1 MANRKEHPA
10 GYRIKEEL
18 AHDKTRAVE
27 MRLAGKRWDEIAE
40 RISEST
46 GRPTTADTVRRW
58 VNDQLAST
66 LNEAAAELRAQEVA
80 KLDKYLAA
88 LDDIIEHGAESPYG
102 GSDGGFY
109 TDESKRIQA
118 IAAATRLSQRRA
130 KLLGL
135 DAPTQVEVATT
146 FEGTIEQEIARLNA
160 ELYGADSTEAEET
173 EEV

>member
-88 LDDIIEHGAESPYG
+88 LDDIIEHGAYSPHGESTYL
-102 GSDGGFY
+102 
-109 TDESKRIQA
+109 DESKRIQA

-160 ELYGADSTEAEET
+160 ELYGADSAEAEET